1 MQHTKVAE
9 LIKLV
14 GIVARGGIEPGPRMP
29 DSNSTL
35 SFKTTFHMIL

>member
-14 GIVARGGIEPGPRMP
+14 GIVAWGGIEPPSHP
-29 DSNSTL
+29 YPLTPL
-35 SFKTTFHMIL
+35 Q